1 MQTYRNPKDGRT
13 QDVNETEMVRI
24 SLLTGMGWRLV
35 EKVAEQPVETPA
47 DTDPQDDGT
56 DQPTGPD
63 EDEPTE
69 PEAKP
74 KRKR

>member
-24 SLLTGMGWRLV
+24 SILTGMGWRLV
-35 EKVAEQPVETPA
+35 EKVAEPVEAPE

-63 EDEPTE
+63 DDEAEPE